1 MKMEESKWNRRC
13 FVISANRPQDVP
25 DVRETVAFAENSQQT
40 AQLQDELTGR

>member
-25 DVRETVAFAENSQQT
+25 DVRETVAFAEK
-40 AQLQDELTGR
+40 QLRQPSCKMN